1 MTAPLLVV
9 DLVPVEADRVE
20 SREVVRGLDTE
31 MPEVIDI
38 ISGRAAMLRCGRRER
53 LPSSDTMTKG

>member
-9 DLVPVEADRVE
+9 DLVPVEANRVE

-53 LPSSDTMTKG
+53 KITFL